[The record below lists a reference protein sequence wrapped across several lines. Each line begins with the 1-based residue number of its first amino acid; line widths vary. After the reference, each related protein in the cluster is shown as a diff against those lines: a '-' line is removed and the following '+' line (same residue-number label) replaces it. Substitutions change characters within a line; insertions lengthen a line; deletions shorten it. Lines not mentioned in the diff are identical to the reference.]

1 MESNKLFA
9 ETPPFK
15 LFLRA
20 ALPGAIAMLA
30 SMLYDTADGILVG
43 RYLGQDSFGAVTI
56 AIPLVILCFAVADLI
71 GVGASAVIAVEH
83 GKKNHQ
89 TANNIFTIA
98 FIMLVTTGVISGI
111 FFYFFAPNVLAL
123 MGAQGKIAEQG
134 TIYLRV
140 WTLFLPVMCISYA
153 VDNFLKICGKIRR
166 STSIAF
172 ISAILGTV
180 LEYYF
185 LGVLGLSV
193 EYAALGY
200 CISITFSS
208 LYGIW
213 PFIGNKQILKFVKP
227 HFNWTQ
233 IKEIFVNGFPIFM
246 QNISS
251 RIYSLLMNA
260 ALLSLGG
267 DIAIASYGVLLYSGG
282 LIQPLIYGQAD
293 AMQPAIGYNW
303 GAKKKDRVLAIEN
316 YLPEGTQDLLN
327 MAIPAMRIH
336 AFIFIFSWITMC
348 TESLAIA
355 LKQTKIS
362 NLLSLFMALIFPI
375 SSLLVLRPF
384 GLDALWYVSVVSNI
398 LSALLSVGCLIHI
411 YRKHFKGVNSD
422 GVDGADVVSD
432 GTQEEDSQLTET
444 ELSAPELP
452 SPEEHVDPESISRA
466 Q

>member
-15 LFLRA
+15 LFIRA

-43 RYLGQDSFGAVTI
+43 RYLGQESFGAVTI

-83 GKKNHQ
+83 GKKNHH

-98 FIMLVTTGVISGI
+98 FIMLVATGVISGI
-111 FFYFFAPNVLAL
+111 FFFFCAPNVLAL

-185 LGVLGLSV
+185 LGILGLSV

-227 HFNWTQ
+227 HFNWTH

-267 DIAIASYGVLLYSGG
+267 DIAIASYGVLLYSVASSSRSFMDR
-282 LIQPLIYGQAD
+282 LTPCSQPLVTTGAQRKKIECSLSRSTSSPQASL
-293 AMQPAIGYNW
+293 
-303 GAKKKDRVLAIEN
+303 LAS
-316 YLPEGTQDLLN
+316 LPSVSRSSSRSSWSNSTCLKERKSCSTWPSLLC
-327 MAIPAMRIH
+327 
-336 AFIFIFSWITMC
+336 AFT
-348 TESLAIA
+348 
-355 LKQTKIS
+355 
-362 NLLSLFMALIFPI
+362 LLSSFLAGLPCAPRALP
-375 SSLLVLRPF
+375 
-384 GLDALWYVSVVSNI
+384 
-398 LSALLSVGCLIHI
+398 
-411 YRKHFKGVNSD
+411 
-422 GVDGADVVSD
+422 
-432 GTQEEDSQLTET
+432 
-444 ELSAPELP
+444 LP
-452 SPEEHVDPESISRA
+452 
-466 Q
+466 

>member
-1 MESNKLFA
+1 
-9 ETPPFK
+9 
-15 LFLRA
+15 
-20 ALPGAIAMLA
+20 
-30 SMLYDTADGILVG
+30 
-43 RYLGQDSFGAVTI
+43 
-56 AIPLVILCFAVADLI
+56 
-71 GVGASAVIAVEH
+71 
-83 GKKNHQ
+83 
-89 TANNIFTIA
+89 
-98 FIMLVTTGVISGI
+98 
-111 FFYFFAPNVLAL
+111 

-134 TIYLRV
+134 AIYLRV

-303 GAKKKDRVLAIEN
+303 GAKKKIECLLSRSTSSPQALLLAS
-316 YLPEGTQDLLN
+316 LPSASRSSSRSSWLSFTYPKERKTCLTWPSQLC
-327 MAIPAMRIH
+327 
-336 AFIFIFSWITMC
+336 AFT
-348 TESLAIA
+348 
-355 LKQTKIS
+355 
-362 NLLSLFMALIFPI
+362 LLSLFLAGLPCAPR
-375 SSLLVLRPF
+375 VLP
-384 GLDALWYVSVVSNI
+384 
-398 LSALLSVGCLIHI
+398 
-411 YRKHFKGVNSD
+411 
-422 GVDGADVVSD
+422 
-432 GTQEEDSQLTET
+432 
-444 ELSAPELP
+444 LP
-452 SPEEHVDPESISRA
+452 
-466 Q
+466 

>member
-1 MESNKLFA
+1 
-9 ETPPFK
+9 
-15 LFLRA
+15 
-20 ALPGAIAMLA
+20 
-30 SMLYDTADGILVG
+30 
-43 RYLGQDSFGAVTI
+43 
-56 AIPLVILCFAVADLI
+56 
-71 GVGASAVIAVEH
+71 
-83 GKKNHQ
+83 
-89 TANNIFTIA
+89 
-98 FIMLVTTGVISGI
+98 
-111 FFYFFAPNVLAL
+111 
-123 MGAQGKIAEQG
+123 
-134 TIYLRV
+134 
-140 WTLFLPVMCISYA
+140 
-153 VDNFLKICGKIRR
+153 R

-208 LYGIW
+208 LYGVW

-227 HFNWTQ
+227 HFNWTH

-260 ALLSLGG
+260 ALLTLGG

-303 GAKKKDRVLAIEN
+303 GAKKKDRVLAIEKYIFSTGIIIGIFAFCVSFFFSEFLVKL
-316 YLPEGTQDLLN
+316 YLPEGTQELLN

-362 NLLSLFMALIFPI
+362 NLLSVFMALIFPI
-375 SSLLVLRPF
+375 SSLMVLRPF

-411 YRKHFKGVNSD
+411 YRKHFRGV
-422 GVDGADVVSD
+422 GADDADNASEL
-432 GTQEEDSQLTET
+432 QNENAQLTEAELAEAELAAS
-444 ELSAPELP
+444 ELS
-452 SPEEHVDPESISRA
+452 SPEDHLDGESISRA